1 MLWQKQG
8 TRWDKRNCGPT
19 CIWTTSQ
26 ACLVRLAELHCRQS
40 LFFSLPSKCSLIETL
55 EPTGLGNSVSCLLVT
70 FEFYFS
76 TGKVVNPDPDGYSKR
91 QLLSWR
97 RKQNQNRLPH
107 HALRSST
114 PWPLPIA
121 PVTLELWQCC
131 SHAHAITS
139 PIKDQCLHVRI
150 ICLSLWVGDCD
161 RPAELK
167 RLIKRNRHRL
177 AH

>member
-107 HALRSST
+107 PRSAFQHSVAFAHRSGD
-114 PWPLPIA
+114 PWIVAVL
-121 PVTLELWQCC
+121 
-131 SHAHAITS
+131 
-139 PIKDQCLHVRI
+139 
-150 ICLSLWVGDCD
+150 LS
-161 RPAELK
+161 RSRNYQPYK
-167 RLIKRNRHRL
+167 RSVPSC
-177 AH
+177 

>member
-114 PWPLPIA
+114 PWPFAHRSGDQRLCHGSVALTLTQLPA
-121 PVTLELWQCC
+121 LEKIGAFMLGLYV
-131 SHAHAITS
+131 SV
-139 PIKDQCLHVRI
+139 D
-150 ICLSLWVGDCD
+150 G
-161 RPAELK
+161 
-167 RLIKRNRHRL
+167 
-177 AH
+177 